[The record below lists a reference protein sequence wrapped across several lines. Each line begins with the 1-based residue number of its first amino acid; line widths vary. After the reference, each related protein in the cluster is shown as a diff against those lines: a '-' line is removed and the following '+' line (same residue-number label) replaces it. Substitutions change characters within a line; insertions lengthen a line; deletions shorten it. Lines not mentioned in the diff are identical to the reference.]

1 MIIVFTIVDTKRFKK
16 KEGFPPVLKIIVVEK
31 YCQSLKEGNTL
42 IYKFD
47 PFD

>member
-1 MIIVFTIVDTKRFKK
+1 MIQKDLRK
-16 KEGFPPVLKIIVVEK
+16 KEGFPPVLKIIVAEK
-31 YCQSLKEGNTL
+31 YYQSLKEGNTL